1 MISIGDGQDQ
11 SYDFDINSFAA
22 SYNYSLSETFNS
34 LKLMEREGYIAL
46 SDALDN
52 PSMLWISAQ
61 REDLYRFQI
70 EYKKFDILIQYLLR
84 SLPGVLSNFVK
95 IKEEAI
101 ANKLNISTKIVTE
114 MLQQLDKLD
123 F

>member
-1 MISIGDGQDQ
+1 
-11 SYDFDINSFAA
+11 
-22 SYNYSLSETFNS
+22 
-34 LKLMEREGYIAL
+34 MEREGYIAL